1 MGSDQK
7 TQLRDGIMEIR
18 LEHADS
24 AVLRF
29 VDGVSAFL
37 GLRRDGL
44 VRCTPVFL
52 PASLLH
58 DAPRRRDA
66 AEDAVERIA
75 EAFSD
80 HEAWDSHHASHAPS
94 AYRFATAAASWMYL
108 LVHHYG
114 STIPTSC
121 ALFSEAVGAAVAE
134 SLTTKTARPIS
145 DAVARSQALPQP

>member
-1 MGSDQK
+1 
-7 TQLRDGIMEIR
+7 METR
-18 LEHADS
+18 LEHADG
-24 AVLRF
+24 AALRL
-29 VDGVSAFL
+29 VDGVSAIV
-37 GLRRDGL
+37 GPRRDGMI
-44 VRCTPVFL
+44 RYMPVYL

-80 HEAWDSHHASHAPS
+80 HEAWDTHHASHAPS
-94 AYRFATAAASWMYL
+94 AYRFAAAAASWMYL

-121 ALFSEAVGAAVAE
+121 ALFSEAV
-134 SLTTKTARPIS
+134 
-145 DAVARSQALPQP
+145 